1 MSLVLLTNKDQD
13 TTFRQEESIYSAFSF
28 KNSLSS
34 TYKIPANSQV
44 ALQSCKV
51 NLDGRLTITG
61 ANSWWYDYF
70 GEDLSAID
78 TKDANGNEVEEPIDL
93 SVYYPKLQDL
103 DVRRGA
109 ILELTTDEMTERIKD
124 KHREYH
130 PNLMGNFTCSV
141 KRNSGLDFL
150 GYTFGYN
157 QTLIQNASK
166 MPTSDE
172 AFFEEGVAKD
182 YSYNNASGIFTRTTG
197 DHDRPAVG
205 ILLGT
210 PLSLSNGSMRVSFKN
225 ANASSVPWGI
235 GLSRDCPNPYIVE
248 NEEFRPFYF
257 DRYSDASEDLNME
270 TVEAWYFEDFGVHR
284 NEDGELV
291 LRHAVSHNG
300 QEMVY
305 KEVKYWRNTN
315 SDLTGA
321 GRYDIDTNAG
331 GYEWI
336 EFRATNE
343 IISVYAGHSGSTD
356 LITSFD
362 SGEPKDSYFKPCGQ
376 TSWCLHPVLFVG
388 RAEVDDG
395 KGGTDI
401 NETNSLTLESFSG
414 LNIADYDSRADSD
427 FKNKGWFEQASM
439 LSNIANFNAINRCR
453 DLDLRKIFDPAI
465 TTAPY
470 DYIQEGL
477 NAGNDSL
484 INQYSMI
491 LSPNDTYTPSF
502 GSACADLFGFA
513 GRSLVS
519 EGAGTFPETTFESD
533 TAPTLNCM
541 KSIFVRLNGFGQ
553 QLLNARTGNK
563 STILSHLPT
572 ADSRASDGTSQRIF
586 YEPKNLIWLDLNNS
600 YEMVVSDFSVDFV
613 YSNEQ
618 YAKILQG
625 QSVVMLYFREKG
637 KME

>member
-13 TTFRQEESIYSAFSF
+13 DTFRQEESIYSAFSF

-70 GEDLSAID
+70 GEDLSGVDNTDGAGD
-78 TKDANGNEVEEPIDL
+78 EVEEPIDMSL
-93 SVYYPKLQDL
+93 YYPKLQDL
-103 DVRRGA
+103 DVRRGE
-109 ILELTTDEMTERIKD
+109 ILELTTDEMASRITE

-130 PNLMGNFTCSV
+130 PNLMNKFSCSV

-150 GYTFGYN
+150 GYSFGYD
-157 QTLIQNASK
+157 QTIIQNASK
-166 MPTSDE
+166 LPTSDE

-182 YSYNNASGIFTRTTG
+182 YTYNVGSGVFTRKTG
-197 DHDRPAVG
+197 DHNRPAVG

-210 PLSLSNGSMRVSFKN
+210 PLSLSNGSMKVTFKD

-235 GLSRDCPNPYIVE
+235 GLSRDCPNPYLNE

-257 DRYSDASEDLNME
+257 DRLSDADESFDMG
-270 TVEAWYFEDFGVHR
+270 VDDAWYYEDFGVHR
-284 NEDGELV
+284 NDAGELV
-291 LRHAVSHNG
+291 VRHAVPSG
-300 QEMVY
+300 DDMVY
-305 KEVKYWRNTN
+305 KEVTYWTN
-315 SDLTGA
+315 SGSALTGA
-321 GRYDIDTNAG
+321 GRYDIDTNAT

-336 EFRATNE
+336 EFEVENE
-343 IISVYAGHSGSTD
+343 IVSVYAVKTGTKD
-356 LITSFD
+356 LITAFNST
-362 SGEPKDSYFKPCGQ
+362 EPKDSYFKPVAQ

-388 RAEVDDG
+388 RADVDDG
-395 KGGTDI
+395 KGGTTA
-401 NETNSLTLESFSG
+401 NETNHLHLNHFSG
-414 LNIADYDSRADSD
+414 LDIAGYNSRGETDSILQ
-427 FKNKGWFEQASM
+427 GWFERASM
-439 LSNIANFNAINRCR
+439 LSNIANWNAISRCR
-453 DLDLRKIFDPAI
+453 SVDLRKILDPTI
-465 TTAPY
+465 DDDPY
-470 DYIQEGL
+470 DYAQQGC
-477 NAGNDSL
+477 NANNSL
-484 INQYSMI
+484 ANQYAMI
-491 LSPNDTYTPSF
+491 LSPNNTYFPTF
-502 GSACADLFGFA
+502 GSACADLFGFP
-513 GRSLVS
+513 GRSLVTDGS
-519 EGAGTFPETTFESD
+519 GTFPVINFESD

-600 YEMVVSDFSVDFV
+600 YEQVVSDFSIDFV

-637 KME
+637 KMD

>member
-13 TTFRQEESIYSAFSF
+13 NTLRQEESIYSAWSF

-34 TYKIPANSQV
+34 TFKIPPNSQV

-70 GEDLSAID
+70 GEELDEID
-78 TKDANGNEVEEPIDL
+78 NTDADGDIVEEKIDL

-103 DVRRGA
+103 DVRRGE
-109 ILELTTDEMTERIKD
+109 ILELTTDEMAKRITD

-130 PNLMGNFTCSV
+130 PNLMGNFSCSV

-150 GYTFGYN
+150 GYSFGYN
-157 QTLIQNASK
+157 QTIIQNASK
-166 MPTSDE
+166 MPTSDQ
-172 AFFEEGVAKD
+172 AFFQEDVPKD
-182 YSYNNASGIFTRTTG
+182 YTYNASNIFTRKTG
-197 DHDRPAVG
+197 DHERPAVG

-210 PLSLSNGSMRVSFKN
+210 PLSLSNGSMRVDFTN

-235 GLSRDCPNPYIVE
+235 GLSRDCPNPYL
-248 NEEFRPFYF
+248 NEDESFSPYYF
-257 DRYSDASEDLNME
+257 DPYADVNENMGLD
-270 TVEAWYFEDFGVHR
+270 EAFYFEDFGVHR

-291 LRHAVSHNG
+291 LRHVVPSGDNFF
-300 QEMVY
+300 Y
-305 KEVKYWRNTN
+305 KEVKYWLNTS

-331 GYEWI
+331 GYDWI
-336 EFRATNE
+336 EFRVENE
-343 IISVYAGHSGSTD
+343 IVSVYIGHSGSTD
-356 LITSFD
+356 LVTSF
-362 SGEPKDSYFKPCGQ
+362 SSTEPKDSYFKPVTQ
-376 TSWCLHPVLFVG
+376 TCWCLHPVLYVG
-388 RAEVDDG
+388 SDA
-395 KGGTDI
+395 TSM
-401 NETNSLTLESFSG
+401 TNSLTLNSFSG
-414 LNIADYDSRADSD
+414 LNITDYNSRADSD
-427 FKNKGWFEQASM
+427 LVSKGWFETASM
-439 LSNIANFNAINRCR
+439 LSNIANWNAINRCR
-453 DLDLRKIFDPAI
+453 SLDLRKILDP
-465 TTAPY
+465 TQTDAPY
-470 DYIQEGL
+470 DYVPTGL
-477 NAGNDSL
+477 NANDSL
-484 INQYSMI
+484 GGTYAMI
-491 LSPNDTYTPSF
+491 LSPNSTYFPTF
-502 GSACADLFGFA
+502 GSATADLFGFS
-513 GRSLVS
+513 GRSLVTD
-519 EGAGTFPETTFESD
+519 GTGTYPAITFESD

-600 YEMVVSDFSVDFV
+600 YELVISDFSIDFV

-618 YAKILQG
+618 YAQILQG
-625 QSVVMLYFREKG
+625 QSVVMLYFRSPSD
-637 KME
+637 KMIME

>member
-13 TTFRQEESIYSAFSF
+13 DTFRQEESIYSAWSF

-34 TYKIPANSQV
+34 TYKIPPNSQV

-70 GEDLSAID
+70 GEDLATID
-78 TKDANGNEVEEPIDL
+78 TTDAQGDEVEEPIDL
-93 SVYYPKLQDL
+93 SLYYPKLQDL
-103 DVRRGA
+103 DVRRGE
-109 ILELTTDEMTERIKD
+109 ILELTTDEMVSRIKD

-150 GYTFGYN
+150 GYSFGYN

-172 AFFEEGVAKD
+172 AFFEEDVAKD
-182 YSYNNASGIFTRTTG
+182 YTYNNASGIFTRKAG
-197 DHDRPAVG
+197 DHERPAVG

-210 PLSLSNGSMRVSFKN
+210 PLSLSNGSMRVTFKN
-225 ANASSVPWGI
+225 ANASSVPWGV
-235 GLSRDCPNPYIVE
+235 GLSRDCPNPYLNE
-248 NEEFRPFYF
+248 NEEFRPYYF
-257 DRYSDASEDLNME
+257 DKLADADESFDMG
-270 TVEAWYFEDFGVHR
+270 VDGAWYFEDFGVHR

-291 LRHAVSHNG
+291 LRHAVPSG
-300 QEMVY
+300 DDMVY
-305 KEVKYWRNTN
+305 KEVKYWLNST
-315 SDLTGA
+315 SDLTGT
-321 GRYDIDTNAG
+321 GRYDIETNTG
-331 GYEWI
+331 GYDWI
-336 EFRATNE
+336 EFKVENE
-343 IISVYAGHSGSTD
+343 IVSVYIGHSGSTD
-356 LITSFD
+356 LVTSFD
-362 SGEPKDSYFKPCGQ
+362 VGEEKDSYLKPVAQ
-376 TSWCLHPVLFVG
+376 TSWCLHPVLYVG

-395 KGGTDI
+395 KGGTSI
-401 NETNSLTLESFSG
+401 NETNHLHLNHFSG
-414 LNIADYDSRADSD
+414 LNIAGYNSRGDTDSVLQ
-427 FKNKGWFEQASM
+427 GWFERASM
-439 LSNIANFNAINRCR
+439 LSNIANWNAINRCR
-453 DLDLRKIFDPAI
+453 AVDLRKILDPDI
-465 TTAPY
+465 TDAPY
-470 DYIQEGL
+470 DYEQQGL
-477 NAGNDSL
+477 NANDSL
-484 INQYSMI
+484 ANQYAMI
-491 LSPNDTYTPSF
+491 LSPNNTYFPTF

-513 GRSLVS
+513 GRSLVTD
-519 EGAGTFPETTFESD
+519 GTGTYPAITFESD

-541 KSIFVRLNGFGQ
+541 KSVFIRLNGFGQ
-553 QLLNARTGNK
+553 QLLNARTGNR

-600 YEMVVSDFSVDFV
+600 YEQVISDFSIDFV

>member
-13 TTFRQEESIYSAFSF
+13 DTFRQEESIYSAFSF

-70 GEDLSAID
+70 GEDLATID
-78 TKDANGNEVEEPIDL
+78 TKDANGVSLEEPIDL

-103 DVRRGA
+103 VVKRGQ
-109 ILELTTDEMTERIKD
+109 ILELTTDEMASRIKD

-130 PNLMGNFTCSV
+130 PNLMDNFTCSV

-150 GYTFGYN
+150 GYSFGYN

-172 AFFEEGVAKD
+172 AFFELGVAKD
-182 YSYNNASGIFTRTTG
+182 YSYNIGSGLFTRTTG
-197 DHDRPAVG
+197 QRERPSVG

-210 PLSLSNGSMRVSFKN
+210 PLSLSNGSMKVDFSN

-235 GLSRDCPNPYIVE
+235 GLSRDCPNPNIVE
-248 NEEFRPFYF
+248 NREFRPYYF
-257 DRYSDASEDLNME
+257 DRFDDGDE
-270 TVEAWYFEDFGVHR
+270 TVAMGLVDAWYFEDFGVHR

-291 LRHAVSHNG
+291 LRHAVSHDG
-300 QEMVY
+300 ETMVY
-305 KEVKYWRNTN
+305 KEVKYWTNTN
-315 SDLTGA
+315 SGLAST
-321 GRYDIDTNAG
+321 GRYDIDTNAD

-336 EFRATNE
+336 EFFATNE

-362 SGEPKDSYFKPCGQ
+362 AGQPKDSYFKPCGQ
-376 TSWCLHPVLFVG
+376 TSWCLHPVLSVG
-388 RAEVDDG
+388 NDG
-395 KGGTDI
+395 TKSM
-401 NETNSLTLESFSG
+401 TNSLTLEGFSG
-414 LNIADYDSRADSD
+414 LNIADYDSRPAPAELD
-427 FKNKGWFEQASM
+427 FKSKGWFEQASL
-439 LSNIANFNAINRCR
+439 LSKQGYFNAINRCR
-453 DLDLRKIFDPAI
+453 SVDLRKIFDPAI

-470 DYIQEGL
+470 DYTQKGL
-477 NAGNDSL
+477 NAGNESL
-484 INQYSMI
+484 INQYAMI
-491 LSPNDTYTPSF
+491 LTPNNTYTPTF
-502 GSACADLFGFA
+502 GSSCADLFGFP
-513 GRSLVS
+513 GRSLLT
-519 EGAGTFPETTFESD
+519 EGSGTFPAINFESD
-533 TAPTLNCM
+533 EAPTLNCM

-600 YEMVVSDFSVDFV
+600 YEMVVSDFSIDFV

-625 QSVVMLYFREKG
+625 QSVVMLYFRSPND
-637 KME
+637 KMIME